1 MRDLPVPVIAAINGP
16 AVSCTCF
23 VEDRSH
29 CWWFAR
35 LPLIFMYQV
44 GAGLCLAVGGAD
56 IRVASASA
64 RFPSSQYLI
73 SAGFLFCTSLTW
85 ICVLCN
91 EYGQWSSFWIQSP
104 PGWGWLSPS
113 WVYTLAWRRLIFS
126 LLLLDRRWWDNF
138 LGGLPIAKCYTGF
151 KELLSPM
158 YSRTICTENV
168 IQVSR
173 KEVFLWIL
181 VDVYNIDTINLFP
194 LQFLH
199 LFHPILVISFSHCDN
214 RLIPYWVIVETVL
227 FGRVHFHHHLNPR
240 GFLTSQFGESLARA
254 ES

>member
-1 MRDLPVPVIAAINGP
+1 
-16 AVSCTCF
+16 
-23 VEDRSH
+23 
-29 CWWFAR
+29 
-35 LPLIFMYQV
+35 MYQV

-64 RFPSSQYLI
+64 RFPSFQHPITELPSLQQGFSILNCFALFLPRKSFLI
-73 SAGFLFCTSLTW
+73 WSCA
-85 ICVLCN
+85 LCN
-91 EYGQWSSFWIQSP
+91 EYDYPFKFKTNPS
-104 PGWGWLSPS
+104 GWGWLSPS
-113 WVYTLAWRRLIFS
+113 WVYTLAWQQLIFS
-126 LLLLDRRWWDNF
+126 PLLLDRRWWDNF